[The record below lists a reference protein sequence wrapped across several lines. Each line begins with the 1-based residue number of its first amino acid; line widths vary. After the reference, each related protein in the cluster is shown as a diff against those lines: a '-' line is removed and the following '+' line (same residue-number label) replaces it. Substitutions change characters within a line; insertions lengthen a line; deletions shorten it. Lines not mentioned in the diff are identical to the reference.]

1 MKKVLILSYY
11 YPPANFVA
19 AERIASWIKYLS
31 KYGVYPIVITRNW
44 NEGQSNTYDSIEDNS
59 YKHIKT
65 ENYELHQMPYHLSL
79 RDRLFAYKN
88 IYWTTI
94 IRKILTIWEILSSC
108 ITIQFYPYKNIYD
121 QAVRILKQ
129 DSEISHLIISGNPF
143 DSFHFGYQLK
153 KKFPHIH
160 WIPDY
165 RDEWTTFQDPRFS
178 NFISKF
184 LHNFQKKYEKKWIS
198 NSLYFLTVSNN
209 WISNIGQFVEKKGH
223 LVMNGYEPFVK
234 DKNQPSFS
242 NNFYEFIICY
252 NGTLYPQQD
261 FSFFIKTFKKL
272 VDMYHSKISIKLSF
286 IGIASEDNNF
296 INIVIELGSYA
307 SHLIYEPRIPKKDLM
322 QKLSEADVMLMTAY
336 GHNIGF
342 YPVKMFD
349 YFQVEKPIL
358 LCPSDGGS
366 IEQFIIETESGF
378 VAPDSEVCF
387 DVLEKL
393 LKQKLEGI
401 PIVQKT
407 NKEKG
412 AFYSREVQASI
423 LANILKNN

>member
-11 YPPANFVA
+11 FPPANFVA
-19 AERIASWIKYLS
+19 AERIASWTKYLS
-31 KYGVYPIVITRNW
+31 KNGVYPIVITRNW
-44 NEGQSNTYDSIEDNS
+44 NKGQSNTYDEVQDNS
-59 YKHIKT
+59 FKHSKT
-65 ENYELHQMPYHLSL
+65 DAYELYQMPYHLSL

-129 DSEISHLIISGNPF
+129 DPEISHLIISGNPF
-143 DSFHFGYQLK
+143 ESFHFGHQLK
-153 KKFPHIH
+153 KQFPHIH

-165 RDEWTTFQDPRFS
+165 RDEWTTFQDQKFDSVLNEVILRKQKLCEKRWTS
-178 NFISKF
+178 NASF
-184 LHNFQKKYEKKWIS
+184 
-198 NSLYFLTVSNN
+198 FLTVSKNL
-209 WISNIGQFVEKKGH
+209 SDNIKSLIGVEGKV
-223 LVMNGYEPFVK
+223 VMNGYDK
-234 DKNQPSFS
+234 DDFSIKNEQ
-242 NNFYEFIICY
+242 EFISNKEFVICY
-252 NGTLYPQQD
+252 NGTIYPQQD
-261 FSFFIKTFKKL
+261 FSFFIKAFKKL
-272 VDMYHSKISIKLSF
+272 VDIYHSQISIKLSF

-296 INIVIELGSYA
+296 INIVNELGSYA
-307 SHLIYEPRIPKKDLM
+307 SHLIFEPRIPKKDLM
-322 QKLSEADVMLMTAY
+322 QKLSEADVMLMTDY
-336 GHNIGF
+336 GNNKGF

-393 LKQKLEGI
+393 LKQKLDGI